1 VILDNNY
8 NCLYDKV
15 VDTRKKQRIKG
26 NKEGRKEE
34 CEEKKE
40 ARKQVLYLHT

>member
-1 VILDNNY
+1 
-8 NCLYDKV
+8 V

-34 CEEKKE
+34 RKSVKKK
-40 ARKQVLYLHT
+40 RGT

>member
-8 NCLYDKV
+8 NRLYDKV

-26 NKEGRKEE
+26 NKEEERKKGR
-34 CEEKKE
+34 
-40 ARKQVLYLHT
+40 V